1 MMLINLL
8 GHRRPFSAPALQV
21 MPTRD
26 ELTPLLLL
34 VALIA
39 VGLALIAAKI
49 RQ

>member
-8 GHRRPFSAPALQV
+8 GDRRPFSAPALQV

-26 ELTPLLLL
+26 ELTAMLLL
-34 VALIA
+34 VGFIV

-49 RQ
+49 AQ

>member
-1 MMLINLL
+1 MITINLM
-8 GHRRPFSAPALQV
+8 GTRRPFSVQAIRV

-34 VALIA
+34 VGFIVA
-39 VGLALIAAKI
+39 GLALIAAKI